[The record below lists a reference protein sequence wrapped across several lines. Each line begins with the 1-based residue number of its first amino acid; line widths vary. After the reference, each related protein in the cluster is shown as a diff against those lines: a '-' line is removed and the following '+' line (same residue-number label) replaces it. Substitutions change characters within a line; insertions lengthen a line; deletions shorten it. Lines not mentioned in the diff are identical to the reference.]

1 MAKIQSDEHGRVIGF
16 PYHDGDLE
24 GVLCDGKTVH
34 LALRSVGGERRVLS
48 LRGVKHLAVDEFWLG
63 NIVLV
68 MFLSDLAQRC
78 AGSDEFARQAAAD
91 WRIEL
96 GERSSGLLGFVLL
109 SSYGATV
116 RAVCDDAEVS
126 EPGVTLSV
134 AHAT

>member
-16 PYHDGDLE
+16 PYHDGYLDGL
-24 GVLCDGKTVH
+24 LCDVSSVH

-48 LRGVKHLAVDEFWLG
+48 LRGVKHLAVDEFWEG

-68 MFLSDLAQRC
+68 MFLSPLAQKC
-78 AGSDEFARQAAAD
+78 AGTDEFARQAPAD

-96 GERSSGLLGFVLL
+96 GERSAGLLGFVLL

-116 RAVCDDAEVS
+116 RAVCEDADVS
-126 EPGVTLSV
+126 EPGVTLAV
-134 AHAT
+134 VHAT